1 MYQNEYTQFCDKLIF
16 IKVPTLYMTD
26 KISNH
31 SYRSDHSLCLFNVD
45 LFFIRRPSIIL
56 GPAVKT

>member
-16 IKVPTLYMTD
+16 IGVPILYMTD

-31 SYRSDHSLCLFNVD
+31 SYRLDHSL
-45 LFFIRRPSIIL
+45 FIKRRFIFLRRTSIIL
-56 GPAVKT
+56 GPAV